1 MELLEGIETRKSC
14 RAFKSAPVARETIEK
29 ILQVA
34 GRSPSYTNTQPWE
47 VAIVSGEKKTE
58 LAAILRRSAEAGT
71 PGSPDMPQPRQWPP
85 DLDRRAK
92 EHGSRRYEAMG
103 IARDDKERRRELS
116 LANFDFYDAPCVL
129 FIFLESDLTP
139 WSIYDAGLFSQSLA
153 LAAHGLGLGTC
164 LQASLGNYP
173 DAVRNF
179 LGIPGT
185 KRLVLGISLGYPDTD
200 ALINH
205 YQSNRA
211 ALGEFVSWH
220 I

>member
-1 MELLEGIETRKSC
+1 
-14 RAFKSAPVARETIEK
+14 
-29 ILQVA
+29 
-34 GRSPSYTNTQPWE
+34 
-47 VAIVSGEKKTE
+47 
-58 LAAILRRSAEAGT
+58 
-71 PGSPDMPQPRQWPP
+71 
-85 DLDRRAK
+85 
-92 EHGSRRYEAMG
+92 MG

-116 LANFDFYDAPCVL
+116 MANFDFYDAPCVL
-129 FIFLESDLTP
+129 FIFLERDLTP

-179 LGIPGT
+179 LGIPET

-205 YQSNRA
+205 YQSSRA